1 MWKDAKIR
9 VPSKYISNLWVT
21 LEMSLINCEV
31 SFILS
36 WSVRCFII
44 DAPIA
49 SQEPT
54 FTIIDTKLY
63 VLAIEIER
71 INN

>member
-1 MWKDAKIR
+1 
-9 VPSKYISNLWVT
+9 
-21 LEMSLINCEV
+21 MSLINCEV

-49 SQEPT
+49 SQDPT

-63 VLAIEIER
+63 VPAIEIER

>member
-1 MWKDAKIR
+1 
-9 VPSKYISNLWVT
+9 
-21 LEMSLINCEV
+21 MSLINCEV

-44 DAPIA
+44 DAPID

-54 FTIIDTKLY
+54 FTIIDIKLY
-63 VLAIEIER
+63 VPAIEIER